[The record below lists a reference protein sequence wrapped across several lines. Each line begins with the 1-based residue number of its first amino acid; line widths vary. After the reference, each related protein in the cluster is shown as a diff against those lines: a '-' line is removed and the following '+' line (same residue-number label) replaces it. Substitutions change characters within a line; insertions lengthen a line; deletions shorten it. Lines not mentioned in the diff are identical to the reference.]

1 MIRILF
7 VSSRAGKIS
16 QYISLLSSSRYE
28 FAALADEE
36 RVIDNI
42 SLAAPDIIILDTI
55 SDNINFKNLIKKIKS
70 FSENSAI
77 LLLTDKDFNNR
88 DLIKNAN
95 AFLQEDFSDEMIL
108 NTINMNLR
116 MRESLERLSNT
127 NKDLADSLYVSSKI
141 P

>member
-16 QYISLLSSSRYE
+16 QYISLLGSSRYE
-28 FAALADEE
+28 FAALADEA

-116 MRESLERLSNT
+116 SCRQLIQAECALQH
-127 NKDLADSLYVSSKI
+127 KLAVCRKS
-141 P
+141 